1 MLPDNNGYTIQVQ
14 NPKVFFTPEV
24 RFFVVRFHDYGLLQ
38 EDFRGN
44 YRHYSRCNAA
54 VGGLYSRVCAERFPF
69 GKKMFKISQ
78 GAPPIVLRQSNEWQ
92 ENREKPP
99 SFPATIKQR
108 A

>member
-69 GKKMFKISQ
+69 GK
-78 GAPPIVLRQSNEWQ
+78 Q
-92 ENREKPP
+92 EAHGPHRSPEK
-99 SFPATIKQR
+99 TVQINKHI
-108 A
+108 